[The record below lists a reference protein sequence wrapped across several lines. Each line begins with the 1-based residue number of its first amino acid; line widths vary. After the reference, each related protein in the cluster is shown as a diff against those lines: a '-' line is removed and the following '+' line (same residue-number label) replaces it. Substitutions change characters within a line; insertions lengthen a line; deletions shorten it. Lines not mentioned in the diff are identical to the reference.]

1 MGSTEQTAPGTSGPA
16 CDFFHRFANRPL
28 VIAHRGYR
36 ACYPENTLCAF
47 AHSLGRS
54 DMVELDV
61 QLSADG
67 VAVVFHDD
75 HLTRTSN
82 AAALAPE
89 LGLSSLALRD
99 WNLAQLRRLDVG
111 SWFLA
116 ADPFAT
122 ISKGLVDVKRLRH
135 LMPQPLPTLAETL
148 AWAVDNQMPLNV
160 ELKDM
165 GQTRLNEAL
174 VAQVVADVRAAG
186 ASAQIIVSSFNHHTL
201 RVCRQTAPEITVAA
215 LQEDAHPPYLISYLR
230 DLGACAYH
238 PADDVTDQALVT
250 TLRAAGFAVNV
261 FTVNHPA
268 RQRQLFAFGATGVFT
283 DFPELCSQ
291 KRNC

>member
-1 MGSTEQTAPGTSGPA
+1 MDSKSQTAPGTSGPA
-16 CDFFHRFANRPL
+16 CDFFNRFEGMPL
-28 VIAHRGYR
+28 IIAHRGYR

-75 HLTRTSN
+75 HLARTSN

-89 LGLSSLALRD
+89 LGVSSLALRD
-99 WNLAQLRRLDVG
+99 WSLAQLRRLDVG

-116 ADPFAT
+116 ADPFAS
-122 ISKGLVDVKRLRH
+122 ISKGLVDGKLLRD
-135 LMPQPLPTLAETL
+135 LMPQQLPILAEAL
-148 AWAVDNQMPLNV
+148 AWAVGNQMPLNV

-165 GQTRLNEAL
+165 GQTRLNDAL

-186 ASAQIIVSSFNHHTL
+186 ASAQVIVSSFNHHAL
-201 RVCRQTAPEITVAA
+201 RACRQRAPEIAVAA
-215 LQEDAHPPYLISYLR
+215 LQEGVHPPDLTSYLR

-261 FTVNHPA
+261 FTVNDPG

-283 DFPELCSQ
+283 DFPKPCL
-291 KRNC
+291 

>member
-1 MGSTEQTAPGTSGPA
+1 MGSTEQTAAGMTEPV

-82 AAALAPE
+82 AAALGPE
-89 LGLSSLALRD
+89 LGVSSLALCD
-99 WNLAQLRRLDVG
+99 WSLAQLRMLDVG

-122 ISKGLVDVKRLRH
+122 IRQGLVDGQLLRD
-135 LMPQPLPTLAETL
+135 LMPQQLPTLAETL
-148 AWAVDNQMPLNV
+148 AWAVGNQMPLNV

-165 GQTRLNEAL
+165 GQTRLNDAL

-186 ASAQIIVSSFNHHTL
+186 ASAQVIVSSFNHHAL
-201 RVCRQTAPEITVAA
+201 RACRQTAPEIAVAA
-215 LQEDAHPPYLISYLR
+215 LQEGAHPPDLTSYLR

-238 PADDVTDQALVT
+238 PADDVTDHALVT

-261 FTVNHPA
+261 FTVNDPG
-268 RQRQLFAFGATGVFT
+268 RQRQLVAFGATGVFT
-283 DFPELCSQ
+283 DFPERC
-291 KRNC
+291 C

>member
-1 MGSTEQTAPGTSGPA
+1 MGSTEQTAAGTSDPA
-16 CDFFHRFANRPL
+16 CDFFNRFEGMPL
-28 VIAHRGYR
+28 IIAHRGYR
-36 ACYPENTLCAF
+36 ACYPENTQCAF
-47 AHSLGRS
+47 ARSLGRS

-75 HLTRTSN
+75 HLARTSN

-89 LGLSSLALRD
+89 LGVSSLALRD
-99 WNLAQLRRLDVG
+99 WSLAQLRRLDVG

-122 ISKGLVDVKRLRH
+122 IRQGLVDGKLLCD
-135 LMPQPLPTLAETL
+135 LMPQQLPTLAEAL
-148 AWAVDNQMPLNV
+148 AWAVGNQMPLNV

-165 GQTRLNEAL
+165 GQTRLNDAL

-186 ASAQIIVSSFNHHTL
+186 ASAQVIVSSFNHHAL
-201 RVCRQTAPEITVAA
+201 RVCRQTAPEIAVAA
-215 LQEDAHPPYLISYLR
+215 LQEGVHPPDLTSYLR

-261 FTVNHPA
+261 FTVNDPG

-283 DFPELCSQ
+283 DFPELCS
-291 KRNC
+291 

>member
-1 MGSTEQTAPGTSGPA
+1 MGSKEQTAPGASGRA
-16 CDFFHRFANRPL
+16 CDFFNRFEGMPL
-28 VIAHRGYR
+28 IIAHRGYR

-75 HLTRTSN
+75 HLARTSN

-99 WNLAQLRRLDVG
+99 WSLAQLRRLDVG

-122 ISKGLVDVKRLRH
+122 IRQGLVDGKLLRD
-135 LMPQPLPTLAETL
+135 LMPQQLPTLAETL
-148 AWAVDNQMPLNV
+148 TWAVGNQMPLNV

-165 GQTRLNEAL
+165 GQTRLNDAL
-174 VAQVVADVRAAG
+174 VAQVVAEVRAAG
-186 ASAQIIVSSFNHHTL
+186 ASAQVIVSSFNHHAL
-201 RVCRQTAPEITVAA
+201 RACRQTAPEIAVAA
-215 LQEDAHPPYLISYLR
+215 LQEGVHPPNLTSYLR

-261 FTVNHPA
+261 FTVNDPG

-283 DFPELCSQ
+283 DFPELCS
-291 KRNC
+291 

>member
-1 MGSTEQTAPGTSGPA
+1 MGSKEQTAAGMTEPA

-36 ACYPENTLCAF
+36 ACYPENTQCAF

-75 HLTRTSN
+75 HLARTSN
-82 AAALAPE
+82 AATLAPE
-89 LGLSSLALRD
+89 LGVSSLAFRD
-99 WNLAQLRRLDVG
+99 WSLAQLRMLDVG

-122 ISKGLVDVKRLRH
+122 INKGMVDGKLLRD
-135 LMPQPLPTLAETL
+135 LMPQQLPTLAETL
-148 AWAVDNQMPLNV
+148 AWAVGNQMPLNV

-186 ASAQIIVSSFNHHTL
+186 ASAQVLVSSFNHHAL
-201 RVCRQTAPEITVAA
+201 RACRQTAPEIAVAA
-215 LQEDAHPPYLISYLR
+215 LQEGVHPPNLTSYLR

-250 TLRAAGFAVNV
+250 SLRAAGFAVNV
-261 FTVNHPA
+261 FTVNDPG

-283 DFPELCSQ
+283 DFPELCS
-291 KRNC
+291 

>member
-1 MGSTEQTAPGTSGPA
+1 MTEPA
-16 CDFFHRFANRPL
+16 CDFFQRFANLPL
-28 VIAHRGYR
+28 IIAHRGYR

-89 LGLSSLALRD
+89 LGVSSLALRD
-99 WNLAQLRRLDVG
+99 WSLAQLRRLDVG

-116 ADPFAT
+116 ADPFAS
-122 ISKGLVDVKRLRH
+122 IRQGLVDGNLFD
-135 LMPQPLPTLAETL
+135 LMPQQLPTLAETL
-148 AWAVDNQMPLNV
+148 TWAVGNQMPLNV

-174 VAQVVADVRAAG
+174 AAQVVADVRGAG
-186 ASAQIIVSSFNHHTL
+186 AGTQVIVSSFNHHAL
-201 RVCRQTAPEITVAA
+201 RACRQAAPEIAVAA
-215 LQEDAHPPYLISYLR
+215 LQEGAHPPYLTSYLR

-238 PADDVTDQALVT
+238 PADAIVDQALVT
-250 TLRAAGFAVNV
+250 ILRAAGFAVNA
-261 FTVNHPA
+261 FTVNDPA

-283 DFPELCSQ
+283 DFPEPCL
-291 KRNC
+291 